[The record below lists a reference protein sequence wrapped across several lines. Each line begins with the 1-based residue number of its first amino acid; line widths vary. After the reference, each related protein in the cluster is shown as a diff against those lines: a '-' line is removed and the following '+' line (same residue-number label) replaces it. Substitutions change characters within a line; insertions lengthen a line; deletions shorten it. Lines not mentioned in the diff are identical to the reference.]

1 MDTTGLSPL
10 QELARLSG
18 LETEFYD
25 GLGVYRQPPDEI
37 VLKIL
42 QSLGAELESVDDAGD
57 ALRRHGER
65 VGSLLV
71 QPVIV
76 RWGSSPLLLDL
87 QAPASFAGHLHLSI
101 DLEEGGHLHFEVH
114 WHDLPVEGEHQTLGG
129 LFQKRRWAIE
139 AEIPFGY
146 HTGHVELGGTQS
158 SFFIFSAPNVA
169 YAGNHE
175 ERLWG
180 AFIPVYSLHS
190 RRSWGAGD
198 LTDLTEFSNWL
209 ADNGG
214 RFIGTLPLFAS
225 FLDRPLD
232 PSPYAPVSRLFW
244 NEFYVDPQV
253 APEWGQSAEARALFD
268 SVDIRE
274 EISRLRSSRL
284 VDYRTQMRLKRVIL
298 EELARTFFG
307 TGGRQSEGFQAFLNQ
322 SSQVEDYAAF
332 RATHE
337 AHGVPWHQ
345 WEARPQS
352 GTLLPGDY
360 DPACFEYHLY
370 AQWLVQQQFNAYRA
384 SAKARQL
391 GLYLDLPLGV
401 HPDGYDAWRD
411 RESFAQNVSGGA
423 PPDGFFTGGQNW
435 GFRPLHPERCR
446 HLGYSYF
453 RKTLTCLLQNTDMIR
468 IDHAMSLQRLYWVPF
483 SAEASDGVYVNYSS
497 EELFA
502 ILVIESHR
510 KKCVLIGED
519 LGTVPPNLRERMDR
533 HGVNRMYVGQFESS
547 AYNWPP
553 ANPAPT
559 PVVASLNTHDTPSS
573 YAFFRG
579 MDIDQRH
586 AMGLLTAEA
595 REQQKEERLRM
606 VEALQRFFG
615 NEGALE
621 EEETLASLLRSWLLF
636 LAKSPARFVQ
646 VNLEDLWLE
655 PQPQNVPGTG
665 PEKPNWKL
673 KTRLSIESFIGD
685 QGIAD
690 TFRAIDTGRQ
700 SRSE

>member
-1 MDTTGLSPL
+1 MNTNGLSPL

-25 GLGVYRQPPDEI
+25 GLGVYRQPPDEV

-42 QSLGAELESVDDAGD
+42 QSLGAELESVEDAGN
-57 ALRRHGER
+57 ALRQHHER
-65 VGSLLV
+65 VGTLLV
-71 QPVIV
+71 QPVNV
-76 RWGSSPLLLDL
+76 RWGSAPLNLAL
-87 QAPASFAGHLHLSI
+87 QAPASFGGNVRVSI
-101 DLEEGGHLHFEVH
+101 DFEEGGSRQFDAH
-114 WHDLPVEGEHQTLGG
+114 WHDLQFEGEHQADGG
-129 LFQKRRWAIE
+129 LFQKRRWFIE
-139 AEIPFGY
+139 VEIPFGY
-146 HTGHVELGGTQS
+146 HTGHVELGGHHA
-158 SFFIFSAPNVA
+158 SFSIFSAPDVA
-169 YAGNHE
+169 YSGNRD

-244 NEFYVDPQV
+244 NEFYVDPQM
-253 APEWGQSAEARALFD
+253 APEWNHSTEAQALFN
-268 SVDIRE
+268 SIGIRE
-274 EISRLRSSRL
+274 EIDRLRSARL
-284 VDYRTQMRLKRVIL
+284 VDYRSQMRLKRIVL
-298 EELARTFFG
+298 EELARTFSAM
-307 TGGRQSEGFQAFLNQ
+307 GGPQSDEFQAFLDR
-322 SSQVEDYAAF
+322 SSQVKDYAAF

-337 AHGVPWHQ
+337 AHGVAWHQ
-345 WEARPQS
+345 WESRLQS

-360 DPACFEYHLY
+360 DPAGYEYHLY
-370 AQWLVQQQFNAYRA
+370 AQWLVQQQFESYRT
-384 SAKARQL
+384 SAKSRQL

-423 PPDGFFTGGQNW
+423 PPDSFFTAGQNW
-435 GFRPLHPERCR
+435 GFRPLHPENCR
-446 HLGYSYF
+446 RLGYSYF
-453 RKTLTCLLQNTDMIR
+453 RKTLTWLLQNTDMIR

-483 SAEASDGVYVNYSS
+483 GADASDGVYVNYSS

-553 ANPAPT
+553 ANPVPSS
-559 PVVASLNTHDTPSS
+559 VVASLNTHDTPSS
-573 YAFFRG
+573 LAFFRG
-579 MDIDQRH
+579 LDIDQRH
-586 AMGLLTAEA
+586 EMGLLSEEA
-595 REQQKEERLRM
+595 REQQKVERLRM
-606 VEALQRFFG
+606 VEALQRYLG
-615 NEGALE
+615 IEGDLRE
-621 EEETLASLLRSWLLF
+621 EDVLAALLRSWLLF
-636 LAKSPARFVQ
+636 LANSPARFVQ

-655 PQPQNVPGTG
+655 SQPQNVPGTG

-673 KTRLSIESFIGD
+673 KTRLSMESFFSD
-685 QGIAD
+685 HEIAD
-690 TFRAIDTGRQ
+690 TLKAIDMGRNNG
-700 SRSE
+700 SE